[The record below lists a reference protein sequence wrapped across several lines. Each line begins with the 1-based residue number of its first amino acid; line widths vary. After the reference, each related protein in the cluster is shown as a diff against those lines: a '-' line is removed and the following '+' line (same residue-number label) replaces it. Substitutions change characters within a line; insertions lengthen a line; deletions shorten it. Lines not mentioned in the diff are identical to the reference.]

1 MSPPEKPIPPHAPSE
16 LPELPDA
23 RLGMRETAE
32 NVEAMVESVR
42 HLLAAEESRDQSFI
56 GRGVGLAG
64 FLGIIISLS
73 TSLGRDLLQGDL
85 PQGWTVTSMVLFGG
99 GLVLLLLAVAFV
111 VGGVLLPRD
120 AAHLAYSEVARYPM
134 PDQVYQ
140 HRVMTQGKILR
151 GLVDVLRIERE
162 RGDRKAKGLRWGYR
176 LMIGGLLCIAAL
188 GTILGLHEGGVIPS
202 DRSIS
207 VEYRLCLAADT
218 SATAAPTAAEFAVRE
233 ACSSTGTKG
242 AEVRRR
248 DPQCLSR
255 IGPRRRP
262 TPLPQARHPQLHL
275 PRPLGHRQKHL
286 RSSAQTLMSCR

>member
-1 MSPPEKPIPPHAPSE
+1 MPSPEGTTPPDSPSE

-73 TSLGRDLLQGDL
+73 TSVGRDLFQGDL
-85 PQGWTVTSMVLFGG
+85 PECWTVASMVLFGG
-99 GLVLLLLAVAFV
+99 GLILLLLAVALV
-111 VGGVLLPRD
+111 VGGVLLPKD
-120 AAHLAYSEVARYPM
+120 GAHLAYSEVAQYPM
-134 PDQVYQ
+134 PDSVYQ

-162 RGDRKAKGLRWGYR
+162 RGDRKAKGLRRGYR

-202 DRSIS
+202 DRSAQ
-207 VEYRLCLAADT
+207 VEYRLCLEAAP
-218 SATAAPTAAEFAVRE
+218 SATTPDFAVRE
-233 ACSSTGTKG
+233 ACSRSR
-242 AEVRRR
+242 AERPQIRRR
-248 DPQCLSR
+248 DPRCLSR
-255 IGPRRRP
+255 MAHHRRTPRLPPSQRRPRHPRRHPPRLREHRLSGAP
-262 TPLPQARHPQLHL
+262 TW
-275 PRPLGHRQKHL
+275 
-286 RSSAQTLMSCR
+286 MSCH